1 MNNIIIEKS
10 EKQGIA
16 IFYLKGALDF
26 LQSVKVRSYLLKE
39 IEDYFI
45 VDFNFSEA
53 HKILNMKQMSDEE
66 DKIFY
71 NGMYICAKNILKD
84 LINKYYPNEKKS
96 KLLEI
101 LDKRFPIKYIA
112 AEFSRLRLFIKMSEE
127 EQKRYGE
134 INIV

>member
-1 MNNIIIEKS
+1 MENETEELEKFK
-10 EKQGIA
+10 ELIKKH
-16 IFYLKGALDF
+16 YKGD
-26 LQSVKVRSYLLKE
+26 KDTKKLKE

-127 EQKRYGE
+127 EQKRYGD
-134 INIV
+134 ILRAYI